1 MKQIHQTPCTLQ
13 RGGKFTPSGGI
24 EDVIPAKKRS
34 PSGKWTPVKDLS
46 EEYFVRAS
54 ERRQYGVKRA
64 GRRATRNVAPI
75 GHSGDYLTRSAGRAE
90 GRGRTVMGLSTTC
103 RTSRRLNP
111 LQCIPTAPLFVLE
124 RRTRLYTETATHMP
138 ENIGTIACT
147 VWQVQTP
154 GVEVVVAQ

>member
-1 MKQIHQTPCTLQ
+1 MGSKGRDVERLEMSLQLVTAVITLLAAQ
-13 RGGKFTPSGGI
+13 GGQK
-24 EDVIPAKKRS
+24 
-34 PSGKWTPVKDLS
+34 
-46 EEYFVRAS
+46 
-54 ERRQYGVKRA
+54 
-64 GRRATRNVAPI
+64 
-75 GHSGDYLTRSAGRAE
+75 

-103 RTSRRLNP
+103 RTSRGLNP

-124 RRTRLYTETATHMP
+124 RRTRRYTETATHMP